1 MSGEPRIKPNRP
13 DARSVA
19 MQVVERVL
27 FDKAYAAAALNAELA
42 KYPQLSSR
50 ESAFATELVY
60 SSLRCRCAL
69 EARLTE
75 LCSRGLPKERVIR
88 AALIVAAT
96 QILALDNASI
106 PVAVDAAVTRVRA
119 VRGAQLA
126 GFVNALLRKLT
137 AGPRLQMAAALRM
150 SAPDWLL
157 TRMQAAVGNEETDAL
172 LGIAPGEQVHAVTV
186 RVRPGRN
193 IPEWLAQ
200 VEPSRWLPD
209 VRSVSHL
216 GDLRVRPGW
225 QQGDFAIQ
233 EQGAQL
239 IAWAL
244 DVPAGATV
252 LDACA
257 GRGQKATLIADRIGA
272 GGCLWATDLHENKLS
287 ALNEECARLQ
297 LTNVRTLAVDW
308 SVGGGTL
315 PRDLQFALVDAPCT
329 GTGTL
334 RKRPEILERLTPTDP
349 ERMGE
354 LAALILRNVA
364 EYCCAGAQIVYAVC
378 SVLPEECERVLER
391 VADILEP
398 SPFPAGPL
406 LLLAGADAC
415 QARLLPLRHGTDGY
429 FVANL
434 RKR

>member
-1 MSGEPRIKPNRP
+1 MSATPRTKPNRP

-19 MQVVERVL
+19 MHVLERVL
-27 FDKAYAAAALNAELA
+27 FEKAYAAAALNAELA

-50 ESAFATELVY
+50 EAAFATELVY
-60 SSLRCRCAL
+60 TSLRCRRAL
-69 EARLTE
+69 ESRLAE
-75 LCSRGLPKERVIR
+75 LCSRGLPNERVIR
-88 AALIVAAT
+88 VALIVAAA

-119 VRGAQLA
+119 VRGAQMA

-150 SAPDWLL
+150 SVPDWLL
-157 TRMQAAVGNEETDAL
+157 TQLQAAVGSDDTDAL
-172 LGIAPGEQVHAVTV
+172 LGIAPGEQAHSVAV

-200 VEPSRWLPD
+200 AEPSRWLPD
-209 VRSVSHL
+209 VRTVSHL
-216 GDLRVRPGW
+216 GDLRARPGW
-225 QQGDFAIQ
+225 QQGDFVIQ

-244 DVPAGATV
+244 GAPEGATV

-257 GRGQKATLIADRIGA
+257 GRGQKATLLADRIGA
-272 GGCLWATDLHENKLS
+272 GGCLWATDLYENKLS
-287 ALNEECARLQ
+287 ALNEECVRLQ

-308 SVGGGTL
+308 SVGGGAL
-315 PRDLQFALVDAPCT
+315 PRDFQFALVDAPCT

-334 RKRPEILERLTPTDP
+334 RKRPEILERITPTDP

-354 LAALILRNVA
+354 LAARILRTVA
-364 EYCCAGAQIVYAVC
+364 EHCCAGAQIVYAVC
-378 SVLPEECERVLER
+378 SVLPEECERVLAR

-398 SPFPAGPL
+398 APFPSGPL
-406 LLLAGADAC
+406 RLLAGDDAC

-429 FVANL
+429 FLANL

>member
-1 MSGEPRIKPNRP
+1 MSGEPRIKPNSP

-50 ESAFATELVY
+50 EGAFATELVCT
-60 SSLRCRCAL
+60 SLRCRSAR
-69 EARLTE
+69 ESRLTE
-75 LCSRGLPKERVIR
+75 LCSRGLPKDRVIR
-88 AALIVAAT
+88 VALIVAAT

-137 AGPRLQMAAALRM
+137 TGPRLQMAAALRM
-150 SAPDWLL
+150 NAPNWLL
-157 TRMQAAVGNEETDAL
+157 TRMQAAVGNDETDAL
-172 LGIAPGEQVHAVTV
+172 LGIAPGEQAHAVAV

-216 GDLRVRPGW
+216 GDLHARPGW
-225 QQGDFAIQ
+225 QQGDFVIQ

-244 DVPAGATV
+244 NVPAGATV

-272 GGCLWATDLHENKLS
+272 SGCLWATDLHENKLS

-297 LTNVRTLAVDW
+297 LTNVQTLAVDW

-315 PRDLQFALVDAPCT
+315 PRDFQFALVDAPCT

-334 RKRPEILERLTPTDP
+334 RKRPEILERITPTDP

-354 LAALILRNVA
+354 LAARILRNVA
-364 EYCCAGAQIVYAVC
+364 EYCCVGAQIVYAVC
-378 SVLPEECERVLER
+378 SVLPEECERILER
-391 VADILEP
+391 VADVLEP
-398 SPFPAGPL
+398 SAFPAGPL
-406 LLLAGADAC
+406 LLVAGADAC